1 MADVGLCGGSCGGAT
16 GPFCCGVYLPWPV
29 GGRGREVKGSSS
41 KKLVEVGLAAGAC
54 VAAAGGVLDGSPGA
68 ICDED
73 DLK

>member
-1 MADVGLCGGSCGGAT
+1 
-16 GPFCCGVYLPWPV
+16 V

-41 KKLVEVGLAAGAC
+41 KKLVEAGLAAGAC
-54 VAAAGGVLDGSPGA
+54 VTAAGGVLDGSAGA